1 MKVFLRKDIERVGL
15 SGEIIK
21 IGDGYARNYLLP
33 RGLAVEVT
41 TKNEAFYQTQAKE
54 VEDRKEVIATQTS
67 MLAEKINSLKL
78 TLKRKIH
85 DDGKLYGA
93 VNANEIVELLAK
105 KGLSVSKNQ
114 VVIDKS
120 IKEKG
125 SYKVRIKLSS
135 RLNPTVTV
143 TVVSE

>member
-33 RGLAVEVT
+33 RGLAVEIT
-41 TKNEAFYQTQAKE
+41 TKNEAFYQTQTKE

-105 KGLSVSKNQ
+105 KGISVSKNQ

-143 TVVSE
+143 MVVSE

>member
-1 MKVFLRKDIERVGL
+1 MKVFLRKNIERVGL

-21 IGDGYARNYLLP
+21 ISDGYARNYLLP
-33 RGLAVEVT
+33 RELAVEIT

-105 KGLSVSKNQ
+105 KGISVSKNQ

-143 TVVSE
+143 MVVSE

>member
-33 RGLAVEVT
+33 RGLAVEIT
-41 TKNEAFYQTQAKE
+41 TKNEAFYQTQEKE

-105 KGLSVSKNQ
+105 KGISVSKNQ

-143 TVVSE
+143 MVVSE

>member
-33 RGLAVEVT
+33 RGLAVEIT

-105 KGLSVSKNQ
+105 KGISVSKNQ

-143 TVVSE
+143 IVVSE